1 MRINRR
7 ELLKYGTAMFA
18 GETVAR
24 STYARLGI
32 KHSCNPTTPRF
43 TVPLR
48 IPPELRPVRR
58 DEATDYY
65 EIAQKEAFV
74 EILPGQRTRV
84 WGYEGMFPG
93 PTIRALRGRK
103 VVVRHS
109 NQLKIHTGV
118 HLHGGVTAAQFDGF
132 PTDTIMPG
140 ESRSY
145 EYLNRGCGTTLW
157 YHDHAMDHT
166 GRNIYMGLVGLYLIA
181 DKREGALNLPSDEY
195 DIPLLLQCHS
205 FGEDGRIE
213 YHGGP
218 AGRMGA
224 YGDTIL
230 VNGAPWPRLNVGA
243 RKYRFR
249 ILNASNARAFRLSL
263 NSGRPLVQIAT
274 DGGLLPAPVKCDSIS
289 IAMAERVEIVLDFSE
304 YPIGSRVTLQNQE
317 GKGALGDI
325 MQFEVTREERD
336 DSSLPEKL
344 IDVPKLDV
352 QSSVRERRF
361 DFGGTPFLGFTFGV
375 WTINGKRFDAE
386 TPLAQVR
393 YGDVEIW
400 HLRNRGFGPLSMLH
414 PIHIHLGHFQILERN
429 SRAPLPWERGWKD
442 TISLQPHED
451 AKVIMKFDGYRGRY
465 LIHCHNLEHEDHSMM
480 ARFDVV

>member
-18 GETVAR
+18 GEIVAR

-32 KHSCNPTTPRF
+32 KHSSNHTTPRF

-74 EILPGQRTRV
+74 EILQGQRTRI

-109 NQLKIHTGV
+109 NQLKTHTAV

-166 GRNIYMGLVGLYLIA
+166 GRNIYMGLVGLYLIE
-181 DKREGALNLPSDEY
+181 DDERSLGLPEGPY
-195 DIPLLLQCHS
+195 DVPLLIQDRLFGSDGS
-205 FGEDGRIE
+205 FRYDRL
-213 YHGGP
+213 
-218 AGRMGA
+218 ALSS
-224 YGDTIL
+224 GD
-230 VNGAPWPRLNVGA
+230 
-243 RKYRFR
+243 
-249 ILNASNARAFRLSL
+249 
-263 NSGRPLVQIAT
+263 PLIQI
-274 DGGLLPAPVKCDSIS
+274 
-289 IAMAERVEIVLDFSE
+289 
-304 YPIGSRVTLQNQE
+304 
-317 GKGALGDI
+317 
-325 MQFEVTREERD
+325 
-336 DSSLPEKL
+336 
-344 IDVPKLDV
+344 
-352 QSSVRERRF
+352 
-361 DFGGTPFLGFTFGV
+361 
-375 WTINGKRFDAE
+375 
-386 TPLAQVR
+386 
-393 YGDVEIW
+393 
-400 HLRNRGFGPLSMLH
+400 
-414 PIHIHLGHFQILERN
+414 
-429 SRAPLPWERGWKD
+429 
-442 TISLQPHED
+442 
-451 AKVIMKFDGYRGRY
+451 
-465 LIHCHNLEHEDHSMM
+465 
-480 ARFDVV
+480 